1 MQVSKNSV
9 ITAAAAA
16 LVTGVEARVRAQ
28 DCPSG
33 CAILNS
39 RCGTEGECKM
49 MLAFFGIMAIIA
61 TGLIIYFV
69 CIKK

>member
-33 CAILNS
+33 CAIFG

-49 MLAFFGIMAIIA
+49 MLVLFGIIAIIVI
-61 TGLIIYFV
+61 GLIIYFV